1 MVCFFRCSMG
11 LYLGEQRSG
20 ILQMVDK
27 SSIKLRAVDRGD
39 LRAIRFGQMVV
50 PLFAFFLSI
59 PLTGC
64 NNILKTS
71 SRTQIPNGVSSVP
84 PTSSAVSTVTGSF
97 GSSSQTVAPTS
108 STRDSQIN
116 GSSGGGVPLV
126 LVSGTGWSY
135 SSGLAGVLPTSC
147 HAIGGDISS
156 ALPDPEC
163 TPGAIDV
170 SISQGNLGATI
181 CSYGFIESLRPPFN
195 VSEPAKYS
203 LMKSYGYGGFRLHN
217 YELDHLVPLE
227 LGGASTFQNLWPELN
242 DYPAPG
248 YLNSKD
254 EVENSLHRAVCDGQI
269 SLQEAQDAIA
279 SNWVTALNVLGVS

>member
-1 MVCFFRCSMG
+1 MG

-20 ILQMVDK
+20 ILQMMDK

-39 LRAIRFGQMVV
+39 LKVVRFGRLTVLL
-50 PLFAFFLSI
+50 PILFLCI

-71 SRTQIPNGVSSVP
+71 SHTQIPNGVSSVP
-84 PTSSAVSTVTGSF
+84 PMSSAVSTVTGSSE
-97 GSSSQTVAPTS
+97 SSSQTVAPTS
-108 STRDSQIN
+108 STSDSQIN
-116 GSSGGGVPLV
+116 GASGGGGPLV
-126 LVSGTGWSY
+126 LVSGTGWSN

-156 ALPDPEC
+156 ALPDPRC

-170 SISQGNLGATI
+170 SISQGNLATTI
-181 CSYGFIESLRPPFN
+181 CSYGFIESLRPSFSL
-195 VSEPAKYS
+195 SEPAKYS